1 VAGHAAGEAL
11 AAAALLA
18 GFVVLVSRAGLPRGW
33 PRPAGRRRAL
43 IRATGSL
50 ALGAASWTA
59 VVGSSLLVGAPV
71 VALTLLLA
79 AAPQIVLA
87 LAWLTRP
94 RLAVA
99 DRLAGLAAVIGV
111 GWLVGW
117 SGALPLGGH
126 LEPGPD
132 QALALVL
139 QVTLLLW
146 LTLGTR
152 RPAVAP
158 LAGERVRLGRE
169 KLTVSTGAPV
179 GGVPGRLAGSR

>member
-1 VAGHAAGEAL
+1 MAGHDAAEAL

-33 PRPAGRRRAL
+33 PLTGGRRRAL
-43 IRATGSL
+43 IRATGFL
-50 ALGAASWTA
+50 ALGAGSWTA
-59 VVGSSLLVGAPV
+59 VVGSSLLAGAPV
-71 VALTLLLA
+71 VSLTLLLA
-79 AAPQIVLA
+79 AAPQIVLGA
-87 LAWLTRP
+87 AWLTRP

-99 DRLAGLAAVIGV
+99 DRLAVLAAAIGV

-126 LEPGPD
+126 LEAGPD

-158 LAGERVRLGRE
+158 PAGERVRLGGE
-169 KLTVSTGAPV
+169 KLAISVGAPV
-179 GGVPGRLAGSR
+179 GGVPGWLAGSR